1 MQPPSSPFA
10 QGYFGRVAAVGL
22 TLEGRPAIW
31 YVLTGRGR
39 ASRQRRAT
47 VQRPAGGAI
56 TVEIGP
62 LAAAGRGAPS
72 PTAVMHLQRE
82 PTLALAG
89 NGPYMDEAWAALG
102 SGATPPAVL
111 GSVLARWGPEPPP
124 YRTPR
129 SAAVLPA
136 AGPFAWVGATVEPE
150 QASVAA
156 VRLTAGRFQCLPT
169 ASGAAGSTAPIGPM
183 VETELVEMPLEAQ
196 TAEEL
201 AEAAYQLFDP
211 GLIVCAIAAAWD
223 QAAALWEVAV
233 KNLRQ
238 G

>member
-1 MQPPSSPFA
+1 MPPPSSPFA

-22 TLEGRPAIW
+22 TVEGRPSIW

-47 VQRPAGGAI
+47 VQRLAGGAI
-56 TVEIGP
+56 TVEVGA
-62 LAAAGRGAPS
+62 LATAGRGAPS
-72 PTAVMHLQRE
+72 PVSVLHLQ
-82 PTLALAG
+82 PNPPLALAG
-89 NGPYMDEAWAALG
+89 SGPYMDEAWAALSSDAAPPTVMG
-102 SGATPPAVL
+102 SI
-111 GSVLARWGPEPPP
+111 LARWGPEPPP

-129 SAAVLPA
+129 SAAVLAA
-136 AGPFAWVGATVEPE
+136 AGPSAWVGATVEPE
-150 QASVAA
+150 QVSVAA

-169 ASGAAGSTAPIGPM
+169 ASGATGATAPIGPA
-183 VETELVEMPLEAQ
+183 VETELVEIRLGGQ

-201 AEAAYQLFDP
+201 AEGAYQLFDP

-223 QAAALWEVAV
+223 RAAGLWEVAV